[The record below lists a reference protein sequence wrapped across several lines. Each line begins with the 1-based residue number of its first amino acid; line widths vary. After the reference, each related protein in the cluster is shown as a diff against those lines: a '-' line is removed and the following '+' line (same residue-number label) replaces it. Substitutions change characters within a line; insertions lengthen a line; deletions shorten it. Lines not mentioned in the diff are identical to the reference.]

1 MDLQLPLPPERDD
14 AGSTSDTA
22 RVTHIRGSTSED
34 DVTKITRGQFIKE
47 FKDGIDATDEKAQQL
62 SAALDDKTK
71 KMVSVKTMLAKADQ
85 NGDGKIEGEGE
96 LRALFREI
104 DKLDRDGSY
113 GSVSDKAPRAIISAL
128 RETQGPG
135 APPPPQVEDESAL
148 AAATKAL
155 YSAETDGLSGSELSG
170 VRDQI
175 AAKYGADTADQ
186 VMRDSLGLKLDKL
199 DESGV
204 DWVQRHLSSRD
215 ANIDRYQQALG
226 THLKDAKLI
235 DANFDGK
242 IDAKDKIW
250 VKGAD
255 GKVDVRNIES
265 ALFDRVRIGGAM
277 IGAAESM
284 DQAKI
289 KFALIKDHTF
299 NDKYWEA
306 EGGGTFKLKPGVK
319 PSEAFD
325 DIFKNPSK
333 YGFECATGLVV
344 LQHKAMR
351 DMLGAK
357 DFDRVFS
364 DLRLGPW
371 EAGAGYDQHV
381 KFEGGS
387 TEASPERKA
396 DVKAGDYGYFKNWDV
411 SDDARKR
418 GWQGE
423 NVVYLG
429 EVNGQRMFFGHPFGV
444 ASEKHIVDYLNGE
457 RNAGSTRSASY
468 LDMRGT
474 IQDSVLAEDK
484 VQGD

>member
-1 MDLQLPLPPERDD
+1 MP
-14 AGSTSDTA
+14 
-22 RVTHIRGSTSED
+22 
-34 DVTKITRGQFIKE
+34 KITRGQFVNE
-47 FKDGIDATDEKAQQL
+47 FKDGIDAKNEQTQERIN
-62 SAALDDKTK
+62 ALGVDAK
-71 KMVSVKTMLAKADQ
+71 KMLGRADT

-113 GSVSDKAPRAIISAL
+113 ASVSNKKPHAIISAL

-135 APPPPQVEDESAL
+135 APPPPPRVEDETAL
-148 AAATKAL
+148 AAANKAL
-155 YSAETDGLSGSELSG
+155 YAAETDGLSGSELSG

-175 AAKYGADTADQ
+175 AAKYGAETADQ

-204 DWVQRHLSSRD
+204 DWVQRHLSTRD
-215 ANIDRYQQALG
+215 ANIDHYQQALG
-226 THLKDAKLI
+226 THLKGAKLI
-235 DANFDGK
+235 DTNFDGK

-250 VKGAD
+250 TKGAD
-255 GKVDVRNIES
+255 GKVDVKNIES

-277 IGAAESM
+277 IGAAEAM
-284 DQAKI
+284 GAAKI
-289 KFALIKDHTF
+289 EFALIKDHKF

-344 LQHKAMR
+344 VQHKAMR
-351 DMLGAK
+351 DLLGAK

-371 EAGAGYDQHV
+371 QAGAGYDQHV
-381 KFEGGS
+381 TFDGAS
-387 TEASPERKA
+387 TEATPERRGETR
-396 DVKAGDYGYFKNWDV
+396 AGDYGYFKNWDV
-411 SDDARKR
+411 SDDAKQR

-429 EVNGQRMFFGHPFGV
+429 EVNGERMFFGHPFGV

-468 LDMRGT
+468 LDLRGV
-474 IQDSVLAEDK
+474 IQGSILAEDK

>member
-1 MDLQLPLPPERDD
+1 MP
-14 AGSTSDTA
+14 
-22 RVTHIRGSTSED
+22 
-34 DVTKITRGQFIKE
+34 KITRGQFVKE
-47 FKDGIDATDEKAQQL
+47 FKDGIDAQKTETQERI
-62 SAALDDKTK
+62 SALGVDGK
-71 KMVSVKTMLAKADQ
+71 KMLAKADK
-85 NGDGKIEGEGE
+85 NGDGKIEGDAE
-96 LRALFREI
+96 LKSLFREI

-113 GSVSDKAPRAIISAL
+113 ASVSNKKPRAIIQAL

-135 APPPPQVEDESAL
+135 TAPPPPPRVEDEGAL
-148 AAATKAL
+148 AAANKAL
-155 YSAETDGLSGSELSG
+155 YSAEADGLSGSELGG

-175 AAKYGADTADQ
+175 AAKYGAETADK

-204 DWVQRHLSSRD
+204 DWVQRHLSTRD
-215 ANIDRYQQALG
+215 ANIDHYQQALG
-226 THLKDAKLI
+226 THLKGAKLI

-255 GKVDVRNIES
+255 GKVDVKNIES

-387 TEASPERKA
+387 SEASPDRKA
-396 DVKAGDYGYFKNWDV
+396 DVRAGDYGYFKNWDV

-423 NVVYLG
+423 NVVFLG
-429 EVNGQRMFFGHPFGV
+429 EVNGERMFFGHPFGI
-444 ASEKHIVDYLNGE
+444 ASEKHIVDYLNTE
-457 RNAGSTRSASY
+457 RNAGSTRSASF
-468 LDMRGT
+468 LDVRGT
-474 IQDSVLAEDK
+474 IQGSLLGEDK